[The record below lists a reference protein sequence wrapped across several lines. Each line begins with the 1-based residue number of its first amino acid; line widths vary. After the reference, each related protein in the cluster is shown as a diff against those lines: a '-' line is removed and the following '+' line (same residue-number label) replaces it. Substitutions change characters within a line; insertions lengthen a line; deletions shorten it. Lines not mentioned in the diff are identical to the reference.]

1 LRLPAQSS
9 QELRLSQRCS
19 RHTGNRLPSWKV
31 PGINLLPDFSTETA
45 RRIGT
50 QIAAIRRVGD
60 VVIASVHWGGKWG
73 YAIPPSHR
81 AFAHALVDE
90 AGVDPPNRV
99 TRNRCNTRQYM
110 GSYFTFPLGPL
121 RYN

>member
-1 LRLPAQSS
+1 MWITFAGFRDVISLSPSLSLRYSSPQQSTVNCQKACQRRLRLPAQSS

-60 VVIASVHWGGKWG
+60 VVIASR
-73 YAIPPSHR
+73 SEER
-81 AFAHALVDE
+81 
-90 AGVDPPNRV
+90 RV
-99 TRNRCNTRQYM
+99 
-110 GSYFTFPLGPL
+110 
-121 RYN
+121 